1 MAKASYRL
9 WLCTGGIV
17 AAGLAIG
24 VAVPARAGVTL
35 TGQLSDVSFGAPLS
49 TQTIDTG
56 FGDSTSGDGQSVGGS
71 ELDAAYATIQNGNLY
86 VFISGNLE
94 AAESTVSGSSAN
106 HVVLFIDAGVS
117 GGENVLTAG
126 SSGYLSHANGSTFSP
141 GFNATFAIDSNDYQN
156 TLYTD
161 EYSPIATSAGSYI
174 GSAAL
179 SSNGKPGVT
188 TGVGGNQN
196 LNTTGIAIGFNDTN
210 VTVTPN
216 GTTGVALTNTQAAA
230 ANAAT
235 TGIDYGIPLSVLGS
249 PTGTIKLM
257 AMVEGAGDGYA
268 SNQFLPGLPV
278 GTGDL
283 GDGTEAYSLAGV
295 GAGFN
300 LSTLPTNY
308 FTINV
313 PAAQSNGTW
322 LPPGGGTWGSS
333 GNWAN
338 GAIPGKAGDAASF
351 SSATGAAVVT
361 LDGNRTVGTVTFS
374 NVNSYTIAQGTG
386 GSLILD
392 GNGSDAIVTDFGG
405 THTISAPVI
414 LHSNTD
420 VGVVNHGDILTIS
433 GNISGTGALN
443 VTNLGNGGGN
453 FNPSAVVL
461 SGSNSYSG
469 GTSVSRG
476 TLQMGS
482 ATALPTGTALTL
494 AGIDSPAG
502 QLDMNG
508 FNATISSLSTTGGLA
523 AQTNISTL
531 AGSGNSTLTFAGT
544 NSNPSTFPGNISD
557 SSASGGSTLSL
568 TVASGKLTLSGTNSY
583 AGSTTINSGGSLVL
597 LSATGAGT
605 SFPFG
610 GNVANNGS
618 LELNDSLAIGVTG
631 TGTTTV
637 DAGMTLTALAVN
649 QGALVNNGTVN
660 LASGSGNTVGSVNG
674 TGALTINASLE
685 IVPSGGVSQ
694 QTSLALGSSAT
705 LALDNNR
712 FIVNYGS
719 GNPSPLAT
727 IQAALSSGQI
737 TSSAPAKGYGFGIS
751 DNGSSV
757 AFGDTLVGDVNVDGS
772 VNLTDLLDLLNSYG
786 QSGKDWAQGDTN
798 GDGSVNLTDLLNLLN
813 NYGQSDQI
821 TSLSGTQ
828 VVPEPATMSLLSLG
842 AGSLLMRR
850 RRHARQA

>member
-1 MAKASYRL
+1 MGTS
-9 WLCTGGIV
+9 
-17 AAGLAIG
+17 
-24 VAVPARAGVTL
+24 VPARAGVTL
-35 TGQLSDVSFGAPLS
+35 TGQLSDVSFGAPLA
-49 TQTIDTG
+49 TQTINSG

-71 ELDAAYATIQNGNLY
+71 ELDAAYATIQNGELY

-94 AAESTVSGSSAN
+94 AAESSVSGSSAN
-106 HVVLFIDAGVS
+106 HVVLFVDAGVS
-117 GGENVLTAG
+117 GGENTLTAG
-126 SSGYLSHANGSTFSP
+126 NSGYLNHANGSTFSP

-179 SSNGKPGVT
+179 SSNGKTGVT

-196 LNTTGIAIGFNDTN
+196 LNDTGIAIGFNDTN
-210 VTVTPN
+210 AAGVN
-216 GTTGVALTNTQAAA
+216 GTSGTAAVNTAADA
-230 ANAAT
+230 VT
-235 TGIDYGIPLSVLGS
+235 TGIDYGVPLSVLGS

-257 AMVEGAGDGYA
+257 AVVEGAGDGYA

-295 GAGFN
+295 SAGFN
-300 LSTLPTNY
+300 LSTLPGNY

-322 LPPGGGTWGSS
+322 LPPGGGSWSAST
-333 GNWAN
+333 NWAN
-338 GAIPGKAGDAASF
+338 GAIPGAAGATASF
-351 SSATGAAVVT
+351 SSATGPATVT
-361 LDGNRTVGTVTFS
+361 LDGSRTVGTLTFS
-374 NVNSYTIAQGTG
+374 NANSYTIAQGTG

-392 GNGSDAIVTDFGG
+392 GAGSDAIITDFGG
-405 THTISAPVI
+405 THTISAPVV

-420 VGVVNHGDILTIS
+420 VGVVNHGDVFTIS

-453 FNPSAVVL
+453 FNPSALVL

-469 GTSVSRG
+469 GTTVSRG
-476 TLQMGS
+476 TLQLGS
-482 ATALPTGTALTL
+482 STALPAGSALTL
-494 AGIDSPAG
+494 AGDDSPAG
-502 QLDMNG
+502 QIDLNG
-508 FNATISSLSTTGGLA
+508 FDATIGSLSSTGASAGE
-523 AQTNISTL
+523 TNITTL
-531 AGSGNSTLTFAGT
+531 AGSGNSTLTYAGT
-544 NSNPSTFPGNISD
+544 NSNPSTFVGNISD
-557 SSASGGSTLSL
+557 SSVSGGSTLSL
-568 TVASGKLTLSGTNSY
+568 TVASGKLTLSGTNTY
-583 AGSTTINSGGSLVL
+583 AGATTINTGGSLALV
-597 LSATGAGT
+597 SATGAGT

-610 GNVANNGS
+610 GNIANNGS

-637 DAGMTLTALAVN
+637 DTGMTLTALGVN
-649 QGALVNNGTVN
+649 QGSLVNNGTVN
-660 LASGSGNTVGSVNG
+660 LASGTNTVGSVTG

-694 QTSLALGSSAT
+694 QTSLTLGSSAT

-712 FIVNYGS
+712 FVVNYGA

-727 IQAALSSGQI
+727 IQAALSGGQI

-786 QSGKDWAQGDTN
+786 QSGKDWSQGDTN

-821 TSLSGTQ
+821 TSIGPNSGSQ
-828 VVPEPATMSLLSLG
+828 VVPEPATLSLLSLG

-850 RRHARQA
+850 RRNARQA